1 MARRRHLLTWVV
13 VAIGLGAVADAG
25 RAQRRP
31 AATPDPLAGFDQY
44 ALAAMRQ
51 WKVPGMAIAAVRGD
65 SIVLAKGYGVRTLG
79 EASPVDA
86 HTLFA
91 IGSASK
97 AFTGA
102 ALGMLADEARL
113 SFDGRVTDYLPG
125 FALAD
130 PWVTREFRVRDL
142 LLHRSGLSRGDNIWY
157 GTTASR
163 ADIVRA
169 LRYAAPTAPFRT
181 TFQYNNLLY
190 IAAGEVVRESSG
202 RSWDDFIK
210 TRILG
215 PLGMTETNTSVRELV
230 GQPNVATPHAE
241 LGGTVKPIPWRNI
254 DNAAA
259 AGSINSNVLDMTKW
273 LRLWLHGG
281 HFEGTRL
288 LSEAVARDA
297 IAPQFTIDDPFFYAR
312 LMSPNFLSY
321 GYGWFIQDF
330 RGRRWVG
337 HGGNIDGMAALV
349 GFLPADSIGVV
360 ILTNMNQ
367 SDVTLPLV
375 AHLFDRLLGISPPR
389 DYNAEYKKAADEF
402 EAKQR
407 ADRRPPVRVA
417 GTQPTLPLSA
427 YVGDYRQDF
436 MGLARVSLQSN
447 GRLAIRY
454 QPAPTVTGELD
465 HWHYDSFVAKLQDPI
480 FGESRVTFRLGAD
493 GRVAG
498 MVFSH
503 GGSAEWVK
511 Q

>member
-1 MARRRHLLTWVV
+1 MARRRDLFLLVGLV
-13 VAIGLGAVADAG
+13 IGLGAVPDATW
-25 RAQRRP
+25 AQRRP
-31 AATPDPLAGFDQY
+31 PARPHPLAGFDQY

-79 EASPVDA
+79 DPTPVDA

-102 ALGMLADEARL
+102 ALGMLADEGKV
-113 SFDGRVTDYLPG
+113 SFDGRVTDYLPS
-125 FALAD
+125 FELAD
-130 PWVTREFRVRDL
+130 PWLTRDLRVRDL
-142 LLHRSGLSRGDNIWY
+142 LVHRSGFSRGDNLFY
-157 GTTASR
+157 GTTVSR

-169 LRYAAPTAPFRT
+169 LRHAVPTAPFRT
-181 TFQYNNLLY
+181 KFQYNNLMY
-190 IAAGEVVRESSG
+190 ITAGEVIREVT
-202 RSWDDFIK
+202 RMSWDDFIK
-210 TRILG
+210 TRLFA
-215 PLGMTETNTSVRELV
+215 PLEMTASNTSVLDLV

-241 LGGTVKPIPWRNI
+241 LGGVVTPIAWRNI

-259 AGSINSNVLDMTKW
+259 SGSINSNVLDMTKW

-281 HFEGTRL
+281 RFEGRRL

-297 IAPQFTIDDPFFYAR
+297 ITPQFTIDDPLFYAR
-312 LMSPNFLSY
+312 LMAPNFLSY
-321 GYGWFIQDF
+321 GYGWFVQDF

-349 GFLPADSIGVV
+349 GFLPSDSVGVV

-407 ADRRPPVRVA
+407 AGRRPPVRVA

-436 MGLARVSLQSN
+436 MGLASVSLGSK
-447 GRLAIRY
+447 GTLAIRY
-454 QPAPTVTGELD
+454 HPAPTVAGELE

-480 FGESRVTFRLGAD
+480 FGEARVTFRVGSD